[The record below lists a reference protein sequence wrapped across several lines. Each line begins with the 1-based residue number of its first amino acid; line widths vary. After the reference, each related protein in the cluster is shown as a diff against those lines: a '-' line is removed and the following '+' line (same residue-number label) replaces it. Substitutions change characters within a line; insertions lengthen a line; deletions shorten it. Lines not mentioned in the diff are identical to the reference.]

1 MEDYQQM
8 EAVNNRIITLR
19 GQQVIIDR
27 DVAEL
32 YGVATRDINKSVK
45 NNPDKFPEGYVIT
58 LQGDEKQQLVENFD
72 RFDSMKHSTVAPK
85 AFTEQGLYML
95 ATILKSPLA
104 TQTTIAIIETFTKL
118 RTLSRSI
125 AQANNNGALT
135 LEEQKN
141 LQKMMTEVLSKNPL
155 PLQIQKMTFSVNLG
169 IVKISVETTR

>member
-8 EAVNNRIITLR
+8 EVVNNRIITLR

-85 AFTEQGLYML
+85 AFTEQGLYLL
-95 ATILKSPLA
+95 ATILKSSLA
-104 TQTTIAIIETFTKL
+104 TQTTIAIIETFTKI
-118 RTLSRSI
+118 RTLRMKVSRHKKRTTRKKYYLCI
-125 AQANNNGALT
+125 
-135 LEEQKN
+135 QK
-141 LQKMMTEVLSKNPL
+141 LSK
-155 PLQIQKMTFSVNLG
+155 
-169 IVKISVETTR
+169 

>member
-8 EAVNNRIITLR
+8 EVVNNRIITLR

-72 RFDSMKHSTVAPK
+72 RFDSMKHSTVAHK
-85 AFTEQGLYML
+85 AFAEQGLYLL
-95 ATILKSPLA
+95 ATILKSPLP
-104 TQTTIAIIETFTKL
+104 TQTTIAIIETFTKI

-125 AQANNNGALT
+125 AQANNDGVLT
-135 LEEQKN
+135 QEEQKN

>member
-1 MEDYQQM
+1 LL
-8 EAVNNRIITLR
+8 NTKGIIR
-19 GQQVIIDR
+19 
-27 DVAEL
+27 
-32 YGVATRDINKSVK
+32 
-45 NNPDKFPEGYVIT
+45 PKFISAHRSCHE
-58 LQGDEKQQLVENFD
+58 QLVEIFH

-85 AFTEQGLYML
+85 AFAKQGLYLL

-118 RTLSRSI
+118 RMLSRSI
-125 AQANNNGALT
+125 AQANNDGTLT
-135 LEEQKN
+135 QEEQKN

>member
-8 EAVNNRIITLR
+8 EVVNNRIITLR

-104 TQTTIAIIETFTKL
+104 TQTTIAIIETFTKI
-118 RTLSRSI
+118 RTLRMKVSRHKKRTTRKKYYLCI
-125 AQANNNGALT
+125 
-135 LEEQKN
+135 QK
-141 LQKMMTEVLSKNPL
+141 LSK
-155 PLQIQKMTFSVNLG
+155 
-169 IVKISVETTR
+169 

>member
-8 EAVNNRIITLR
+8 EVVNNRIITLR

-104 TQTTIAIIETFTKL
+104 TQTTSNFPNKNSCDNSLKL
-118 RTLSRSI
+118 YIFHNKSPLNTSRGFCYLFYNYLFPFDDINTSW
-125 AQANNNGALT
+125 
-135 LEEQKN
+135 ERFRHFR
-141 LQKMMTEVLSKNPL
+141 V
-155 PLQIQKMTFSVNLG
+155 VN
-169 IVKISVETTR
+169 TT